1 MSLIE
6 LIAAALGLVSV
17 WFTVRQNIWCFPIG
31 IVMVTLYAY
40 VFYDA
45 KLYSDMLLQ
54 LIYVVLQVWGW
65 YQWKKGDEQQNLPIT
80 WLNNGQ
86 RLLALATVL
95 LATAALGTFM
105 FRQTD
110 AAFPYIDAS
119 LTATSLVAQGLM
131 TYKKI
136 ENWVLWI
143 IADIVYVFV
152 YWQRDLPITAVLYAI
167 FLVMASVGLYE
178 WIRERRRITVLSNNS
193 QR

>member
-17 WFTVRQNIWCFPIG
+17 WLTVRQNIWCFPIG

>member
-17 WFTVRQNIWCFPIG
+17 WLTVRQNIWCFPIG
-31 IVMVTLYAY
+31 IVMVALYAY
-40 VFYDA
+40 VFYEA

-178 WIRERRRITVLSNNS
+178 WIRERKQITVLSNDS

>member
-17 WFTVRQNIWCFPIG
+17 WLTVRQNIWCFPIG

-54 LIYVVLQVWGW
+54 IIYVVLQVWGW